1 MNQRMA
7 LFYFKVLF
15 CATFASLIKLQVSTL
30 VKLIKL
36 KQHQF
41 VHRKKFSLQ
50 YCSIQQSWQCK

>member
-15 CATFASLIKLQVSTL
+15 CATFASLMKLQVGTP

-41 VHRKKFSLQ
+41 VHRKNFFITILFNTTELTM
-50 YCSIQQSWQCK
+50 